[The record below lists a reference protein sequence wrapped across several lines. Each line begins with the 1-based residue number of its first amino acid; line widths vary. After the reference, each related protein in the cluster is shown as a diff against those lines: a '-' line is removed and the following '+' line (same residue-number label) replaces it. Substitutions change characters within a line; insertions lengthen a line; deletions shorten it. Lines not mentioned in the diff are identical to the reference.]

1 MKYIHTDAAPPAVGP
16 YSQGILTG
24 KTIYV
29 SGQLPVMDGV
39 LQTSVD
45 KATAASLANVLSIIQ
60 TEGGKKENIVKCV
73 VFLTDMNDFKAMN
86 EAYALYFG
94 EHKPARSCVEVMSLP
109 KDAVLEIEAVAVLD

>member
-1 MKYIHTDAAPPAVGP
+1 MKYIHSDAAPAAVGS

-24 KTIYV
+24 KTIYI

-60 TEGGKKENIVKCV
+60 TEGGKKEKIVKCV

-86 EAYALYFG
+86 EAYARFFG
-94 EHKPARSCVEVMSLP
+94 EHKPARSCIEVMGLP